1 MQATWLIPVRDC
13 ARWLGEAVES
23 ALADSAPGDEMV
35 IVDDGSTDGP
45 SVPSDPRIRFV
56 RQPPLGIVAAL
67 ERGRALVRTPLIAR
81 LDADDRV
88 IPGRLAAQR
97 AAMVADPRLAA
108 VGGRAR
114 AHRDDAPVP
123 EGMRRYVSWVN
134 GLDDPHREILVESP
148 MFHPASTFRA
158 DAVAQIGGYRSG
170 DFPEDYDL
178 FLRLAAAGW
187 KLANLPREVLAW
199 RDREGR
205 LTRTDPRYDRR
216 AFLPLKLDF
225 LGRTSLRAPR
235 RVVLW
240 GGGRAGRPWT
250 PYLMERGHQVVA
262 VLDLSDARSRHG
274 VPVLRP
280 EALTQL
286 RFDVL
291 LVAVGARGAREEIR
305 GRIAAMRPELV
316 EGRDWFAVA

>member
-1 MQATWLIPVRDC
+1 MRATWLIPVRDC
-13 ARWLGEAVES
+13 ARWIGEAVES
-23 ALADSAPGDEMV
+23 ALADSEPTDEMV
-35 IVDDGSTDGP
+35 LVDDGSTDAP
-45 SVPSDPRIRFV
+45 SVPSDPRIRLV

-97 AAMVADPRLAA
+97 AALVADPQLAA

-114 AHRDDAPVP
+114 AHRDDGPVP
-123 EGMRRYVSWVN
+123 EGMREYVSWVN
-134 GLDDPHREILVESP
+134 GLADPHREILVESP

-158 DAVAQIGGYRSG
+158 DAIGQIGGYRAG

-187 KLANLPREVLAW
+187 KLANLPQEVLEW

-216 AFLPLKLDF
+216 AFLPLKFEF
-225 LGRTSLRAPR
+225 LARTALRTPR

-250 PYLMERGHQVVA
+250 PFLLQHGHSVVA
-262 VLDLSDARSRHG
+262 VLDLSKARSRYGIH
-274 VPVLRP
+274 VLRP
-280 EALTQL
+280 ESLVEL
-286 RFDVL
+286 EFDVL

-305 GRIAAMRPELV
+305 GRIATMRPELV